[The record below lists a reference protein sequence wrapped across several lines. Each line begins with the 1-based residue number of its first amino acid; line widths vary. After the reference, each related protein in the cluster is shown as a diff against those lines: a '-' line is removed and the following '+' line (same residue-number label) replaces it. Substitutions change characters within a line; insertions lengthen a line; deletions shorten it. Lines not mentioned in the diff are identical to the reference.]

1 MTGQPKLWI
10 VISRPDRL
18 PNALVAADAL
28 RERFPGGIHLI
39 REESKWWENAK
50 WQEFVGGFAEVHAF
64 PKVRTCRGLKDLPRL
79 YRENVNRQRG
89 VGGLPI
95 DPAQDVLLCVAG
107 LLGLG
112 NAALSAHPDVYKILC
127 VSQKA
132 YGELTRTGDR
142 ARYRFTTSGWL
153 QNRFVEPMAGV
164 ERTIHYKPRI
174 NPGGDGVRLR
184 RLQRDPEDIFD
195 VIVFMS
201 NSGGELPARAEDQII
216 PSRFPS
222 ISELRDFS
230 LQFNGG
236 LATVSSSVGEQDRL
250 RQSSR
255 AEHRRVIFFGTPFLL
270 VKNLEPTVYIEHLNK
285 CLDYIREN
293 YPGRDLVYRHHPFE
307 KGEASKL
314 NLEGFRVED
323 DREVADLYFL
333 RHFAEIE
340 AVYSVSSTVSRT
352 ALNNGLNSHALW
364 RCFPFSETQTK
375 FFRRVMGDVPP
386 EFEIADLTKPPIA
399 YQDRPASAQR
409 QSGSDLRRGRQSHFA
424 DVNSFGNALKRA
436 VDLKEKVVAAGVPTG
451 RIQMPLPPR

>member
-1 MTGQPKLWI
+1 MPNEPKLWI

-28 RERFPGGIHLI
+28 RERFPGGIHLL
-39 REESKWWENAK
+39 REESKWWENAN
-50 WQEFVGGFAEVHAF
+50 WREFVGGFAAVHAF

-79 YRENVNRQRG
+79 YRENMDRQSG
-89 VGGLPI
+89 VGALPI
-95 DPAQDVLLCVAG
+95 DPDRDVLLCLAG

-184 RLQRDPEDIFD
+184 RLQKDPEELFD

-201 NSGGELPARAEDQII
+201 NSGGELPARAEHQII
-216 PSRFPS
+216 PSPFPS
-222 ISELRDFS
+222 IAELDDLS
-230 LQFNGG
+230 GTNTN
-236 LATVSSSVGEQDRL
+236 AN
-250 RQSSR
+250 RQSGSD
-255 AEHRRVIFFGTPFLL
+255 HRVIFFGTPFLL
-270 VKNLEPTVYIEHLNK
+270 VRNLTPEVYIEHLNR
-285 CLDYIREN
+285 CLDYIRRH
-293 YPGRDLVYRHHPFE
+293 YPGRDLIYRPHPFE
-307 KGEASKL
+307 KGEAARLKF
-314 NLEGFRVED
+314 EGFRIED

-352 ALNNGLNSHALW
+352 ALNNGLNSYALW

-375 FFRRVMGDVPP
+375 FFGKVMGDVPP
-386 EFEIADLTKPPIA
+386 EFEIADLTTPPAA
-399 YQDRPASAQR
+399 YQDRKSPVLGQ
-409 QSGSDLRRGRQSHFA
+409 
-424 DVNSFGNALKRA
+424 NSFSNALQRA
-436 VDLKEKVVAAGVPTG
+436 VDLKNVSTPT
-451 RIQMPLPPR
+451 

>member
-1 MTGQPKLWI
+1 MDSRRQARRPFSTADAQVYLDANPARSLAMPQEPKLWI

-28 RERFPGGIHLI
+28 SDRFPGGIHLL
-39 REESKWWENAK
+39 REESKWWENAN
-50 WQEFVGGFAEVHAF
+50 WQEFVRDFAEVHAF

-79 YRENVNRQRG
+79 YRENVDRQRG
-89 VGGLPI
+89 VGALPI
-95 DPAQDVLLCVAG
+95 DPENDVLLCLAG

-153 QNRFVEPMAGV
+153 QNRFVEPMAGI

-184 RLQRDPEDIFD
+184 RLRKDPEEIFD
-195 VIVFMS
+195 VIIFMS
-201 NSGGELPARAEDQII
+201 NSGGELPARAEHQII

-222 ISELRDFS
+222 VAELHDFPAK
-230 LQFNGG
+230 LDRAQDRPAFAQ
-236 LATVSSSVGEQDRL
+236 LRRGEQ
-250 RQSSR
+250 
-255 AEHRRVIFFGTPFLL
+255 HRVILFGTPFLL
-270 VKNLEPTVYIEHLNK
+270 VRNLQPEVYIEHLIR
-285 CLDYIREN
+285 CLDYIRRN
-293 YPGRDLVYRHHPFE
+293 YPGRDFIYRPHPFE
-307 KGEASKL
+307 KGEAARL
-314 NLEGFRVED
+314 NFEGFRIED

-352 ALNNGLNSHALW
+352 ALNNGLNSYALW

-375 FFRRVMGDVPP
+375 FFRKVMGDVPP
-386 EFEIADLTKPPIA
+386 EFEIADLTMPPVA
-399 YQDRPASAQR
+399 YQERKSPVLGQ
-409 QSGSDLRRGRQSHFA
+409 
-424 DVNSFGNALKRA
+424 NSFSNALQRA
-436 VDLKEKVVAAGVPTG
+436 VDLKNISTPV
-451 RIQMPLPPR
+451 

>member
-1 MTGQPKLWI
+1 MREPKLWI

-28 RERFPGGIHLI
+28 REKFPGGIHLL
-39 REESKWWENAK
+39 REESKWWQNAK
-50 WQEFVGGFAEVHAF
+50 WQEFVGDFAEVHAF
-64 PKVRTCRGLKDLPRL
+64 PKVKTCRGLKDLPRL
-79 YRENVNRQRG
+79 YRENVDRQRG
-89 VGGLPI
+89 VGALPI
-95 DPAQDVLLCVAG
+95 DPENDVLLCVAG

-112 NAALSAHPDVYKILC
+112 NAALSAHRDVYKILC

-184 RLQRDPEDIFD
+184 RLQKDPDELFD
-195 VIVFMS
+195 VIIFMS

-216 PSRFPS
+216 PARFPS
-222 ISELRDFS
+222 IAELREFDS
-230 LQFNGG
+230 ISRN
-236 LATVSSSVGEQDRL
+236 AS
-250 RQSSR
+250 RQSGSD
-255 AEHRRVIFFGTPFLL
+255 HRRVIFFGTPFLL
-270 VKNLEPTVYIEHLNK
+270 VKNLEPGVYVEHLNR
-285 CLDYIREN
+285 CLDYLRQN
-293 YPGRDLVYRHHPFE
+293 YPGRDLVYRPHPFE

-314 NLEGFRVED
+314 NLSGFRVED

-333 RHFAEIE
+333 RHFAAIE

-352 ALNNGLNSHALW
+352 ALANGLNSYALW

-375 FFRRVMGDVPP
+375 FFRKVMGNVPP
-386 EFEIADLTKPPIA
+386 EFEISDLTKPPVA
-399 YQDRPASAQR
+399 YQDRSASFEATAGG
-409 QSGSDLRRGRQSHFA
+409 QS
-424 DVNSFGNALKRA
+424 SFSNALRRA
-436 VDLKEKVVAAGVPTG
+436 VDLKEKVS
-451 RIQMPLPPR
+451 I

>member
-1 MTGQPKLWI
+1 MSREPKLWI

-28 RERFPGGIHLI
+28 RERFPGGIHLL
-39 REESKWWENAK
+39 REESKWWENAN
-50 WQEFVGGFAEVHAF
+50 WREFVGGFAEVHAF

-79 YRENVNRQRG
+79 YRENMDRQRG
-89 VGGLPI
+89 VGALPI
-95 DPAQDVLLCVAG
+95 DPDRDVLLCLAG

-153 QNRFVEPMAGV
+153 QNRFVEPMAGI

-184 RLQRDPEDIFD
+184 RLRKDPEEIFD
-195 VIVFMS
+195 VIIFMS
-201 NSGGELPARAEDQII
+201 NSGGELPARAEHQII

-222 ISELRDFS
+222 VAELHDFPAK
-230 LQFNGG
+230 LDRAQDRPAFAQ
-236 LATVSSSVGEQDRL
+236 LRRGEQ
-250 RQSSR
+250 
-255 AEHRRVIFFGTPFLL
+255 HRVILFGTPFLL
-270 VKNLEPTVYIEHLNK
+270 VRNLQPEVYIEHLNR
-285 CLDYIREN
+285 CLDYIRRN
-293 YPGRDLVYRHHPFE
+293 YPGHDLIYRPHPFE
-307 KGEASKL
+307 KGEAARLKF
-314 NLEGFRVED
+314 EGFRIED

-352 ALNNGLNSHALW
+352 ALNNGLNSYALW
-364 RCFPFSETQTK
+364 RCFPFSETQTQ
-375 FFRRVMGDVPP
+375 FFGKVMGDVPP
-386 EFEIADLTKPPIA
+386 EFEISDLTRPPVA
-399 YQDRPASAQR
+399 YQDRKSPVLGQ
-409 QSGSDLRRGRQSHFA
+409 
-424 DVNSFGNALKRA
+424 NSFSNAVNRA
-436 VDLKEKVVAAGVPTG
+436 VDLKTKVDATV
-451 RIQMPLPPR
+451 

>member
-1 MTGQPKLWI
+1 MATKPKLWI

-28 RERFPGGIHLI
+28 RDRFPGGIHLL
-39 REESKWWENAK
+39 REKSKWWENAN
-50 WQEFVGGFAEVHAF
+50 WSEFVGGFSDVHAF
-64 PKVRTCRGLKDLPRL
+64 AKVKTCRGLKDLPRL
-79 YRENVNRQRG
+79 YRENVDRQRG
-89 VGGLPI
+89 VGALSIHPET
-95 DPAQDVLLCVAG
+95 DVLLCLAG

-112 NAALSAHPDVYKILC
+112 NATLSAHPDVYKILT

-184 RLQRDPEDIFD
+184 RLQKDPGEIFN

-201 NSGGELPARAEDQII
+201 NSGGELPGRAEHQVI

-222 ISELRDFS
+222 IAELDDFS
-230 LQFNGG
+230 GKFNSP
-236 LATVSSSVGEQDRL
+236 LNRPAIPDK
-250 RQSSR
+250 QS
-255 AEHRRVIFFGTPFLL
+255 RVIFFGTPFLL
-270 VKNLEPTVYIEHLNK
+270 VQNLQPDVYIERLNR
-285 CLDYIREN
+285 CLDFLRRN
-293 YPGRDLVYRHHPFE
+293 YPGRDLVYRPHPFE
-307 KGEASKL
+307 KGEAGRL
-314 NLEGFRVED
+314 QLAGFRVED

-333 RHFAEIE
+333 RHFAAIE

-352 ALNNGLNSHALW
+352 ALNNGLNSYAFW

-375 FFRRVMGDVPP
+375 FFRKVMGDVPP
-386 EFEIADLTKPPIA
+386 EFEISDLSMPPIA
-399 YQDRPASAQR
+399 FRHQGAPAT
-409 QSGSDLRRGRQSHFA
+409 GP
-424 DVNSFGNALKRA
+424 NSFSNALTRA
-436 VDLKEKVVAAGVPTG
+436 VDLKGKVGA
-451 RIQMPLPPR
+451 LH